1 MTGTPI
7 PNYPYELFNLINF
20 LDEKQWESR
29 RDFETRYCPYK
40 NKYAYHMD
48 ELQDLLRHGRV
59 VNHVTKEYEDL
70 EFTQEPLQSGP
81 LVFRCSLCKF
91 ECDSQPDAQKHMR
104 DTYAKGEVHQIE
116 ARQSARALLRIKP
129 VMRTAI
135 EKIRRPGVM
144 IRRLKKEVLPE
155 LPKKRRQV
163 IQLPAEGRLLELV
176 LKEKELY
183 DKAIKADKELD
194 EILTGDI
201 AEDDDA
207 FERKIERLRFTRKY
221 FFDEIAIIRH
231 ELAKAKVPYV
241 IEHIEEILESKEK
254 LVCFIHHRDVGEAIR
269 DHFASRAI
277 LVYGGM
283 AQADV
288 YAAMQKFTND
298 DTCELFIGSLK
309 MAGVGLNL
317 QVASNI
323 VFAELD
329 WVPGVITQAED
340 RCHRIGQEN
349 SLLIQHLVAH
359 DSMDS
364 NMAQRIIR
372 KQKTINQA
380 LNRPARAAV

>member
-1 MTGTPI
+1 
-7 PNYPYELFNLINF
+7 
-20 LDEKQWESR
+20 
-29 RDFETRYCPYK
+29 
-40 NKYAYHMD
+40 
-48 ELQDLLRHGRV
+48 
-59 VNHVTKEYEDL
+59 
-70 EFTQEPLQSGP
+70 
-81 LVFRCSLCKF
+81 
-91 ECDSQPDAQKHMR
+91 
-104 DTYAKGEVHQIE
+104 
-116 ARQSARALLRIKP
+116 
-129 VMRTAI
+129 MRTAI

-340 RCHRIGQEN
+340 R
-349 SLLIQHLVAH
+349 
-359 DSMDS
+359 
-364 NMAQRIIR
+364 
-372 KQKTINQA
+372 
-380 LNRPARAAV
+380 